1 MQFRFHFVLA
11 VLGVV
16 FASSAAAL
24 DQDAVQEEA
33 AAVNG
38 IRMR

>member
-16 FASSAAAL
+16 LASPAAAL
-24 DQDAVQEEA
+24 DQDAVQEA